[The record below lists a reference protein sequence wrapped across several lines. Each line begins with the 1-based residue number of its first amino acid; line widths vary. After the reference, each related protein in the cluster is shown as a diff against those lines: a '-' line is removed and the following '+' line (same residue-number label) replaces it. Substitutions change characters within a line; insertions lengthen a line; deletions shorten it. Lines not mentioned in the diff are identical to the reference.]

1 MRRGDKVF
9 KVLKVFKVPKVFKG
23 FKDDKD
29 DRDDRDNVA
38 SLNSLTRQNRALVH
52 QGPSILR
59 EGDIGIRTYRDIEIE
74 GI

>member
-9 KVLKVFKVPKVFKG
+9 KVPKDY
-23 FKDDKD
+23 KDYKEDKEDKEDKD

-38 SLNSLTRQNRALVH
+38 SLDSLTRQNRALVH
-52 QGPSILR
+52 QGHSILR